1 MVIPP
6 QYTITPQIL
15 ELVSKIDAIRIY
27 FSEIKIPDLLKE
39 RLQRVSILK
48 SSLFSAR
55 IEGNPL
61 TLSEF
66 DTISSDKQ
74 KKIEVFNILNA
85 ASFIDKKFKTGD
97 KILKKNILDLHKIVM
112 DSLTTEKGVFRNEM
126 GAIFNMAGVAVYVSP
141 PPKEISVL
149 INKLLEY
156 SNSDFEKFPIVN
168 AFISHLIF
176 EKVHPFLDG
185 NGRVGRLLVFLVL
198 KSKKQNFEISIPFEE
213 YLDLH
218 KDEYYNHLDNGL
230 KNPNN
235 YLSFM
240 LEAFY
245 NQSEKTKELIET
257 ALKKEQ
263 TFFLPPRQE
272 EIFNIIRDHKVA
284 SFDTIR
290 RRFTEVPERTLRW
303 DLKRLLELSLIIKSG
318 KTKGSFYKVSS
329 LYLES
334 GKKQKLDK
342 IFT

>member
-15 ELVSKIDAIRIY
+15 ELVGKIDAIRIY
-27 FSEIKIPDLLKE
+27 LSSIKIPDLLKE
-39 RLQRVSILK
+39 NIQRVSILK

-61 TLSEF
+61 TLGEF
-66 DTISSDKQ
+66 DTNPSGEQ

-85 ASFIDKKFKTGD
+85 ASFIDKEFKTGD
-97 KILKKNILDLHKIVM
+97 KIHKKNILDLHKIVM
-112 DSLTTEKGVFRNEM
+112 DNLTIEKGVFRNEM

-141 PPKEISVL
+141 PPKEIPIL
-149 INKLLEY
+149 INKFLKYL
-156 SNSDFEKFPIVN
+156 NSDFEKFPIVA

-176 EKVHPFLDG
+176 EKIHPFLDG
-185 NGRVGRLLVFLVL
+185 NGRVGRLLVFLIL
-198 KSKKQNFEISIPFEE
+198 KSKKQNFEISVPFEE

-218 KDEYYNHLDNGL
+218 KDEYYGHLGNGL
-230 KNPNN
+230 KNPND
-235 YLSFM
+235 YLLFM

-245 NQSEKTKELIET
+245 SQSEKTKELIE
-257 ALKKEQ
+257 AELKKEQ

-272 EIFNIIRDHKVA
+272 EIYNIIKDHRVA

-303 DLKRLLELSLIIKSG
+303 DLKKLLGLNLIIKSG

-329 LYLES
+329 RS
-334 GKKQKLDK
+334 
-342 IFT
+342 T

>member
-27 FSEIKIPDLLKE
+27 LSLIKIPDLLKE
-39 RLQRVSILK
+39 NIQRVSILK

-61 TLSEF
+61 TLGDF

-85 ASFIDKKFKTGD
+85 ASFIDKEFKAGD
-97 KILKKNILDLHKIVM
+97 KITKKNILDLHKIAM
-112 DSLTTEKGVFRNEM
+112 DNLTTEKGILRNEM

-149 INKLLEY
+149 INKFLEY
-156 SNSDFEKFPIVN
+156 LNSDFEKFPIVN

-176 EKVHPFLDG
+176 EKIHPFLDG
-185 NGRVGRLLVFLVL
+185 NGRVGRLLVFLIL
-198 KSKKQNFEISIPFEE
+198 KSKKQNFEISVPFEE

-218 KDEYYNHLDNGL
+218 KDEYYDHLGNGL
-230 KNPNN
+230 KNPND
-235 YLSFM
+235 YLLFM

-245 NQSEKTKELIET
+245 SQSEKTKELIET
-257 ALKKEQ
+257 ELKKEQ

-272 EIFNIIRDHKVA
+272 EIYNIIKDHGVT

-303 DLKRLLELSLIIKSG
+303 DLKKLLGLNLITKSG
-318 KTKGSFYKVSS
+318 KTKGSFYKVNGRS
-329 LYLES
+329 
-334 GKKQKLDK
+334 K
-342 IFT
+342 INL

>member
-15 ELVSKIDAIRIY
+15 ELVAKIEAIRIY
-27 FSEIKIPDLLKE
+27 FSSVKIPDLLKE
-39 RLQRVSILK
+39 NIQRVSILK

-61 TLSEF
+61 TLKEF
-66 DTISSDKQ
+66 DTSSGSDQ
-74 KKIEVFNILNA
+74 KKIEVLNILNA
-85 ASFIDKKFKTGD
+85 ASFIDKQLKTGG

-112 DSLTTEKGVFRNEM
+112 DNLTAEKGVFRNEM

-141 PPKEISVL
+141 SPKEIPAL

-176 EKVHPFLDG
+176 EKIHPFLDG
-185 NGRVGRLLVFLVL
+185 NGRVGRLLVFLIL
-198 KSKKQNFEISIPFEE
+198 KFKKQGFEISIPFEE

-218 KDEYYNHLDNGL
+218 KDEYYYHLDKGL
-230 KNPNN
+230 KEPGN
-235 YLSFM
+235 YLLFM

-257 ALKKEQ
+257 ELKKEQ

-272 EIFNIIRDHKVA
+272 EIFNIIKDHEVV

-303 DLKRLLELSLIIKSG
+303 DLKKLLGLNLIIKSG

-329 LYLES
+329 RS
-334 GKKQKLDK
+334 
-342 IFT
+342 TS